1 MTAAFLAFSHAALV
15 AAYHSGLGGAMRTTN
30 ARRAV
35 SPVSDLSIL
44 GARDAV
50 NGCVLLPHTPFEG
63 ACPPLIFGEMNLQVT
78 CGMPLL
84 LAPPHSLNRSALLS
98 PLAAS
103 PPLHQEL
110 EDDQECRTQIFL
122 HPDGTVSHGATEGPP
137 PVDACGLWQC
147 GAKQFQMTLT
157 RSFLI
162 PGKTP
167 PRGEHSGKTNLEE
180 CSYSVTRIYLGEVNP
195 NADGVNVVDGRME
208 LYDELRYTPAQDP
221 TAIFNF
227 HGCAAAA
234 APARRGRPAAPRP
247 PRALPASLTR
257 PALALALCVQH
268 EQQRPLA
275 VLWRGADLLPA
286 GRAHRLV
293 LARQGGRGGR
303 GAGGGAGDADDAR
316 PGAGRH
322 DWRHDAA
329 GADAGRPH
337 GGPDPAGT
345 RAGRDI

>member
-44 GARDAV
+44 GAQDAV
-50 NGCVLLPHTPFEG
+50 NGGVLLPRTPFEG
-63 ACPPLIFGEMNLQVT
+63 ACPPLIFGEMNL
-78 CGMPLL
+78 
-84 LAPPHSLNRSALLS
+84 
-98 PLAAS
+98 
-103 PPLHQEL
+103 QEL

-167 PRGEHSGKTNLEE
+167 PRGEHSGKTNLKE

-227 HGCAAAA
+227 HGTNNNDRSPYSGEVLTSFQLD
-234 APARRGRPAAPRP
+234 APIGWF
-247 PRALPASLTR
+247 SLDKVVEEGEGPEGEPVMQTMR
-257 PALALALCVQH
+257 VQV
-268 EQQRPLA
+268 P
-275 VLWRGADLLPA
+275 GGMTGGMLLQVQTPA
-286 GRAHRLV
+286 GLMEVQIPRGLEPGETFEMLV
-293 LARQGGRGGR
+293 PMSAQE
-303 GAGGGAGDADDAR
+303 
-316 PGAGRH
+316 
-322 DWRHDAA
+322 
-329 GADAGRPH
+329 
-337 GGPDPAGT
+337 
-345 RAGRDI
+345 